1 MIDKPFS
8 ELVQSFAA
16 KTPTP
21 GGGAAAAM
29 SASLGTS
36 LLLMATRF
44 SRGKKATLEFD
55 SQLEEIEKRLAQ
67 SLAHLL
73 PMAERDC
80 ASFDH
85 VLKAYGL
92 PKETDEEK
100 AIRARAIEEGML
112 AAMVVPEQVLCMVR
126 DVTRAMS
133 SILELVSRNIVSD
146 LGSGS
151 EILTSA
157 AESAFLSVRINANY
171 LKDKDK
177 ALAALQ
183 TNDVVMTDIRELH
196 RAFRARVDQQLS

>member
-112 AAMVVPEQVLCMVR
+112 GAMVVPEEVLCMVR
-126 DVTRAMS
+126 DVMRAMS

>member
-1 MIDKPFS
+1 MIEKPFS

-36 LLLMATRF
+36 LFLMAIRF

-55 SQLEEIEKRLAQ
+55 SQLEEIEKRLVQ
-67 SLAHLL
+67 SLARLL

-85 VLKAYGL
+85 VSKAYGL

-112 AAMVVPEQVLCMVR
+112 GAMVVPEEALCMVR
-126 DVTRAMS
+126 DVMRAMS
-133 SILELVSRNIVSD
+133 SVLELVSRNIVSD

-151 EILTSA
+151 EILTAA
-157 AESAFLSVRINANY
+157 AESAFLNVRINANY